1 MSAGGRGL
9 RNRLYVRQL
18 LLLLL
23 LLVVVLDAVRLL
35 SSSSSSSSLATLS
48 TTSQRRCQL
57 DDRPHD
63 CSRRH
68 AATAS
73 RGHDGPCSSQTH
85 RAESSDGPGL
95 IAAAAARTRPLF
107 YDYTTRASTVSVNAT
122 KRRSQ
127 FTLYARI
134 RPCVV

>member
-1 MSAGGRGL
+1 VSAGGHGL

-35 SSSSSSSSLATLS
+35 SSSSSSSSSSLATLS

-63 CSRRH
+63 CSRPTRSDSV
-68 AATAS
+68 TRS
-73 RGHDGPCSSQTH
+73 R
-85 RAESSDGPGL
+85 RAVFVTDTS
-95 IAAAAARTRPLF
+95 R
-107 YDYTTRASTVSVNAT
+107 
-122 KRRSQ
+122 
-127 FTLYARI
+127 
-134 RPCVV
+134 

>member
-1 MSAGGRGL
+1 VSAGGRGL

-63 CSRRH
+63 CSRPTRSDSV
-68 AATAS
+68 TRS
-73 RGHDGPCSSQTH
+73 R
-85 RAESSDGPGL
+85 RAVFVTDTS
-95 IAAAAARTRPLF
+95 R
-107 YDYTTRASTVSVNAT
+107 
-122 KRRSQ
+122 
-127 FTLYARI
+127 
-134 RPCVV
+134 